1 LEAPDRR
8 QRIIRASDIGEYVYC
23 AQAWWL
29 GSVEGLPSAHVETLE
44 AGEAAHRHHGHGVR
58 VSLMLRRLAYALMA
72 LAAALLI
79 VTLVL
84 R

>member
-1 LEAPDRR
+1 
-8 QRIIRASDIGEYVYC
+8 
-23 AQAWWL
+23 
-29 GSVEGLPSAHVETLE
+29 VEGLPSAHVETLE